1 MGTVQDNFEI
11 RAVLAEQLK
20 KVNHKIVHQWSLR
33 LVDHVNSVYT
43 REIPGDTRLTDLL
56 AQPKSADASVAAL
69 AIARSLEDKPAAQAV
84 AQATGFALNPADSH
98 ENALT
103 AADYAAKAIG
113 LADPA
118 KVMQERAWQLA
129 QLAKLIAKQREKA
142 LKAHKH

>member
-20 KVNHKIVHQWSLR
+20 KVSHKIVHQWSLKI
-33 LVDHVNSVYT
+33 VEHVSDVYT
-43 REIPGDTRLTDLL
+43 REIPGDTRINELL
-56 AQPKSADASVAAL
+56 AQPKDETASVAAL
-69 AIARSLEDKPAAQAV
+69 AIARALPEQLGVQSV
-84 AQATGFALNPADSH
+84 AQAAGFALNPADSH

-129 QLAKLIAKQREKA
+129 QLAKLITKQREKA
-142 LKAHKH
+142 LKAHKR